1 MIHDESEDAAALL
14 SAQVGCDNEVESAI
28 KSQ

>member
-14 SAQVGCDNEVESAI
+14 CAQVWCESEVESAV
-28 KSQ
+28 KS